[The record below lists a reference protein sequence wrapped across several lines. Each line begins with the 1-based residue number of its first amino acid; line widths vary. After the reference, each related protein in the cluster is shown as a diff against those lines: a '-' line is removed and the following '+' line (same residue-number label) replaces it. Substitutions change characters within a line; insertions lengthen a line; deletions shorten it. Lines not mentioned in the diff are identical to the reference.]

1 MSFRPGS
8 FPWLVQHD
16 LKLNFLRF
24 RSMFGGRRPWT
35 IAIIAGAALIAI
47 HLVCWPLASWFVNA
61 KADAESAR
69 LYYPM
74 LACAALFVLPW
85 LVSQALMNSTRALYS
100 RGDLDLLLASPIDA
114 RVVVA
119 ARALAIAIEA
129 IISVGI
135 FLFPI
140 ANMNAL
146 LGGAHWLAIYPAML
160 ASGLMATAIGLALTV
175 GLFAMMGPRRTRF
188 AAQIAATFIASAFV
202 LGAQIVNV
210 LPQRMRDDTIGAFDH
225 PAPGSIFD
233 PHGLLW
239 LPVRAAMGEWSD
251 LVFWMGASMIAFAIV
266 AVVLG
271 PNFMASA
278 VRSAGG
284 AATAGPARA
293 GRDHRFRAGVGGS
306 LRRKEWRLLAR
317 DPWLASQ
324 MLLQV
329 IYTLPV
335 SVVIWRSQGAGGSV
349 ALAVSPCIV
358 VIASQIAAS
367 LAWLAVSSEDAP
379 EFLQTAPVS
388 RAQLERGKIEAVGA
402 PLLILLCGP
411 IIGLAFVEP
420 LMALLTAV
428 IACGAAAS
436 TAMLNLWHPM
446 PGKRA
451 QVMRRHS
458 QSKIVGLMEHM
469 MSLCWAVAMVL
480 AIMGT
485 MFAALPV
492 AIVGGILWFNRPKVA
507 RVPVASKLGLISGGI
522 ERNSRDGL
530 PVGEIYCSNKNS

>member
-1 MSFRPGS
+1 MIAPPGS
-8 FPWLVQHD
+8 FLWLVKSD
-16 LKLNFLRF
+16 LRLNFLRF

-35 IAIIAGAALIAI
+35 IVAMVGLALVAI
-47 HLVCWPLASWFVNA
+47 HLLCWPLASWFVNA
-61 KADAESAR
+61 RGDAESAR

-74 LACAALFVLPW
+74 LASAALFVLPW

-119 ARALAIAIEA
+119 ARALAIAIQA
-129 IISVGI
+129 VVSVGI

-146 LGGAHWLAIYPAML
+146 LGGAHWLAIYPAMM

-175 GLFAMMGPRRTRF
+175 SLFSLMGPSRTRF
-188 AAQIAATFIASAFV
+188 VAQIAATFIASAFV

-210 LPQRMRDDTIGAFDH
+210 LPQRMRDDIIGAFDH
-225 PAPGSIFD
+225 PAPGSLFD
-233 PHGLLW
+233 PHSALW
-239 LPVRAAMGEWSD
+239 LPVRAAMGEGSD
-251 LVFWMGASMIAFAIV
+251 LLIWSAASIIAFAIV
-266 AVVLG
+266 ALVLG
-271 PNFMASA
+271 PGFMASA
-278 VRSAGG
+278 VRSAG
-284 AATAGPARA
+284 AAASIAKPNAR
-293 GRDHRFRAGVGGS
+293 RDHRFRAGIAGAM
-306 LRRKEWRLLAR
+306 RRKEWRLLAR

-335 SVVIWRSQGAGGSV
+335 SVVVWRSQGAGGSL
-349 ALAVSPCIV
+349 ALAVSPCVV
-358 VIASQIAAS
+358 VIASQISAS

-379 EFLQTAPVS
+379 EFLATAPVS
-388 RAQLERGKIEAVGA
+388 RAQLERGKIEAIGI
-402 PLLILLCGP
+402 PLLLLLAGP

-420 LMALLTAV
+420 AMAALTAL
-428 IACGAAAS
+428 IACAAAGS
-436 TAMLNLWHPM
+436 TALLNLWHPM

-458 QSKIVGLMEHM
+458 QSKIVGLIEHM

-480 AIMGT
+480 AIVGSAY
-485 MFAALPV
+485 AALPV
-492 AIVGGILWFNRPKVA
+492 AAVGGILWFNRPKSA
-507 RVPVASKLGLISGGI
+507 RVLAPVVAGARAG
-522 ERNSRDGL
+522 
-530 PVGEIYCSNKNS
+530 